1 MLGQTILALGLTLV
15 SACLIN
21 WGYITE
27 HAAATRL
34 PPLSAREPL
43 RSLRLLLGSRRWRI
57 GFGAETVG
65 FGLYVVAVLQ
75 AVAAGGIGVLA
86 FLVARTTGTPLDE
99 RERVGVVVAIS
110 GLALLG
116 I

>member
-1 MLGQTILALGLTLV
+1 MW
-15 SACLIN
+15 S
-21 WGYITE
+21 
-27 HAAATRL
+27 
-34 PPLSAREPL
+34 PS
-43 RSLRLLLGSRRWRI
+43 
-57 GFGAETVG
+57 
-65 FGLYVVAVLQ
+65 LQ

-116 I
+116 ISLAGGSEQGGRVTGPRSRGGSAPRPEQLCSL